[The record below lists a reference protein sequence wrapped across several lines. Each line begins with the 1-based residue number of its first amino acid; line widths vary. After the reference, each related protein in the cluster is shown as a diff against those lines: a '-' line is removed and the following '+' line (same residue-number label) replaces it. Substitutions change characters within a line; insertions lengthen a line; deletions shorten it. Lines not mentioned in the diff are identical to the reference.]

1 MENLKQ
7 PDIGSATPAQLAA
20 GWPVRYWLPQDDEHG
35 ELLQPL
41 ARRLGLV
48 QLQVLADGEARQLA

>member
-1 MENLKQ
+1 L
-7 PDIGSATPAQLAA
+7 PDDA
-20 GWPVRYWLPQDDEHG
+20 EHS

-48 QLQVLADGEARQLA
+48 QLQVLAGSEARQLA